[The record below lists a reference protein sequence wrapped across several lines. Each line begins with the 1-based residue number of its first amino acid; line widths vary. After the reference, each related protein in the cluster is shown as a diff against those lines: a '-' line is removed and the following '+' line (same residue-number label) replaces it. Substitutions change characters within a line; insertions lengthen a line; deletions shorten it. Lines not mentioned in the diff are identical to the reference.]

1 MSHSYFGR
9 RTPKLTLRQTILEGL
24 KDMPFAPGVQ
34 MKGIPNK
41 SLGATLGIGST
52 GLNDPEDDVE
62 ASVNSEPFIACGKL
76 VTERE
81 C

>member
-1 MSHSYFGR
+1 MTGTGGTELIY
-9 RTPKLTLRQTILEGL
+9 RQTILEGL

-41 SLGATLGIGST
+41 SLGATLGIDSS

-62 ASVNSEPFIACGKL
+62 AAVNSESH
-76 VTERE
+76 
-81 C
+81 